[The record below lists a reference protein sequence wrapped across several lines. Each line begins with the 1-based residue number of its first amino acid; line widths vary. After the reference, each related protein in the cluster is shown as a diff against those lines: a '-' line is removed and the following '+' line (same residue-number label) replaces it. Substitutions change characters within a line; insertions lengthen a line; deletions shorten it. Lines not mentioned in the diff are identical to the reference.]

1 MLPDIL
7 NVHALSNSFGENCL
21 FREWDSFRWWGKS
34 ESFGLEKGIIFQ
46 ETDWLVEGISLD

>member
-34 ESFGLEKGIIFQ
+34 ESLGLEKGIIFQ